1 MKTLRCKG
9 MSNEKQETIA
19 DIVAEVRRVAHNV
32 AVADANT
39 LNGWRPASFLSMLA
53 DLIEAAHEREL
64 ADEKRIS
71 DAVIQ
76 SLRDQKL
83 EMAGEIAVK
92 DSEVSTLRALVGE
105 MADALDTTIH
115 YRDFICDC
123 GEPSLHNCSVRSR
136 VCFAKNRLLVM
147 KARNVVK
154 AEGGE
159 R

>member
-1 MKTLRCKG
+1 MEA
-9 MSNEKQETIA
+9 SNIKAMREALEK
-19 DIVAEVRRVAHNV
+19 
-32 AVADANT
+32 AN
-39 LNGWRPASFLSMLA
+39 
-53 DLIEAAHEREL
+53 
-64 ADEKRIS
+64 EKRIP
-71 DAVIQ
+71 DADVQ
-76 SLRDQKL
+76 SLRDKKL
-83 EMAGEIAVK
+83 EMAGEIADK
-92 DSEVSTLRALVGE
+92 DEEIARLRALVGE

>member
-1 MKTLRCKG
+1 
-9 MSNEKQETIA
+9 MSSKVYTAQE
-19 DIVAEVRRVAHNV
+19 
-32 AVADANT
+32 
-39 LNGWRPASFLSMLA
+39 M
-53 DLIEAAHEREL
+53 REI

-71 DAVIQ
+71 DAVIK
-76 SLRDQKL
+76 SLRDKKL
-83 EMAGEIAVK
+83 EMAGEIADK
-92 DSEVSTLRALVGE
+92 DEEIARLRALVGE

>member
-1 MKTLRCKG
+1 MASKVYTA
-9 MSNEKQETIA
+9 QE
-19 DIVAEVRRVAHNV
+19 
-32 AVADANT
+32 
-39 LNGWRPASFLSMLA
+39 M
-53 DLIEAAHEREL
+53 REI

-71 DAVIQ
+71 DAVIK
-76 SLRDQKL
+76 SLRDKKL
-83 EMAGEIAVK
+83 EMAGEIADK
-92 DSEVSTLRALVGE
+92 DEEIARLRALVGE

-136 VCFAKNRLLVM
+136 VRFAKNRLLVM

>member
-1 MKTLRCKG
+1 MASKVYTA
-9 MSNEKQETIA
+9 QE
-19 DIVAEVRRVAHNV
+19 
-32 AVADANT
+32 
-39 LNGWRPASFLSMLA
+39 M
-53 DLIEAAHEREL
+53 REI

-71 DAVIQ
+71 DAVIK
-76 SLRDQKL
+76 SLRDKKL
-83 EMAGEIAVK
+83 EMAGEIADK
-92 DSEVSTLRALVGE
+92 DEEIARLRALVCE

>member
-1 MKTLRCKG
+1 MAND
-9 MSNEKQETIA
+9 NETVEQLCA
-19 DIVAEVRRVAHNV
+19 DIKTRIEELWEQ
-32 AVADANT
+32 DLGEM
-39 LNGWRPASFLSMLA
+39 LNGEVDEFA
-53 DLIEAAHEREL
+53 DRIIAAHKREI

-71 DAVIQ
+71 DAVIK
-76 SLRDQKL
+76 SLRDRKL
-83 EMAGEIAVK
+83 EMEREIVAK
-92 DSEVSTLRALVGE
+92 DAEVSTLRALVGE

>member
-1 MKTLRCKG
+1 MANDNETVEQVCAGIKTRIEELWEQSLG
-9 MSNEKQETIA
+9 EM
-19 DIVAEVRRVAHNV
+19 
-32 AVADANT
+32 
-39 LNGWRPASFLSMLA
+39 LNGEVDEFSDRII
-53 DLIEAAHEREL
+53 DAHKREI

-76 SLRDQKL
+76 SLRDKKL
-83 EMAGEIAVK
+83 EMDGEIVEK
-92 DSEVSTLRALVGE
+92 DAEISDLRALVGE

>member
-1 MKTLRCKG
+1 
-9 MSNEKQETIA
+9 MSDVNKETIA
-19 DIVAEVRRVAHNV
+19 DIVADIRAQNQGLPEDSYA
-32 AVADANT
+32 
-39 LNGWRPASFLSMLA
+39 LSPLVCDLLSLA
-53 DLIEAAHEREL
+53 DRIIDAHKREM

-71 DAVIQ
+71 DAVIK
-76 SLRDQKL
+76 SLRDRKL
-83 EMAGEIAVK
+83 EMEREIVAK
-92 DSEVSTLRALVGE
+92 DAEVSTLRALVGE
-105 MADALDTTIH
+105 MADALDATIH

-147 KARNVVK
+147 KARDVVK

>member
-1 MKTLRCKG
+1 
-9 MSNEKQETIA
+9 MSNETNETIA
-19 DIVAEVRRVAHNV
+19 DIVSEVRRVAYNV

-39 LNGWRPASFLSMLA
+39 LNGWRPAAFLSMLA
-53 DLIEAAHEREL
+53 DRIEAVHEREL

-71 DAVIQ
+71 DAVIK
-76 SLRDQKL
+76 SLRDKKL
-83 EMAGEIAVK
+83 EMAGEIAAK
-92 DSEVSTLRALVGE
+92 DAEIARLRALVGE

>member
-1 MKTLRCKG
+1 
-9 MSNEKQETIA
+9 MSNVNKETIA
-19 DIVAEVRRVAHNV
+19 DIVSEVRRVAYNV

-39 LNGWRPASFLSMLA
+39 LNGWRPATFLSMLA
-53 DLIEAAHEREL
+53 DRIEAVHEREL

-71 DAVIQ
+71 DAVVQ
-76 SLRDQKL
+76 SLRDKKL
-83 EMAGEIAVK
+83 EMAGEIADK
-92 DSEVSTLRALVGE
+92 DEEIARLRSLVGE

>member
-1 MKTLRCKG
+1 
-9 MSNEKQETIA
+9 MSNETNETIA
-19 DIVAEVRRVAHNV
+19 DIVADIRAQNQGLPEDDYALSPL
-32 AVADANT
+32 VAD
-39 LNGWRPASFLSMLA
+39 LLSFA
-53 DLIEAAHEREL
+53 DRIEAAHDREM

-71 DAVIQ
+71 EAVVQ
-76 SLRDQKL
+76 SLRDKKL
-83 EMAGEIAVK
+83 EMAGEIADK
-92 DSEVSTLRALVGE
+92 DEEIARLRALVGE

>member
-1 MKTLRCKG
+1 
-9 MSNEKQETIA
+9 MSNETNETIA
-19 DIVAEVRRVAHNV
+19 DIVSEVRRVVYNV

-39 LNGWRPASFLSMLA
+39 LNGWRPAAFLSMLA
-53 DLIEAAHEREL
+53 DRIEAVHEREL

-71 DAVIQ
+71 EAVVQ
-76 SLRDQKL
+76 SLRDKKL
-83 EMAGEIAVK
+83 EMAGEIAEK
-92 DSEVSTLRALVGE
+92 EAEVSTLRALVGE

>member
-1 MKTLRCKG
+1 MEA
-9 MSNEKQETIA
+9 SNIKAMREALEK
-19 DIVAEVRRVAHNV
+19 
-32 AVADANT
+32 AN
-39 LNGWRPASFLSMLA
+39 
-53 DLIEAAHEREL
+53 
-64 ADEKRIS
+64 EKRIS
-71 DAVIQ
+71 DAVVQ
-76 SLRDQKL
+76 SLRDKKL
-83 EMAGEIAVK
+83 EMAGEIADK
-92 DSEVSTLRALVGE
+92 DEEIARLRALVGE